1 MADSSPNGAVR
12 LPEAR
17 TEERLALLAD
27 WTIEV
32 LLARARAG
40 TITAAELTVATNYLK
55 TAGIKPVVT
64 NEKVGELVKSLPTF
78 ENLDEILGGQGQVF
92 G

>member
-1 MADSSPNGAVR
+1 MDDPSSSGSTVKIV
-12 LPEAR
+12 EAR

-32 LLARARAG
+32 LLQRAKAG
-40 TITAAELTVATNYLK
+40 TITAAELTVAMNYLK

-64 NEKVGELVKSLPTF
+64 SSKITDLVKELPTF
-78 ENLDEILGGQGQVF
+78 DLIDEIIGDR
-92 G
+92 